1 MKKVGIN
8 SARLHILAMIFMFID
23 HFWRIIPGR
32 NWMNCVGRLAFPIFA
47 FLLVEGF
54 FHTHNR
60 RIYALR
66 LLSGAIVSEIP
77 FNLMFGGS
85 IFWEYQNIMW
95 TLLIGFLIIWPLEWV
110 KGLGLHPAAPYFASM
125 AAIVVGSAAGCFF
138 HVDYE
143 GIGVLTILAFYFC
156 RGTGLH
162 SRLGQ
167 FSWMVILHGILGKG
181 HILSFSMFRI
191 SLSFPVQALAI
202 CSLPIIWAYNGERGF
217 HSKGF
222 QYFCY
227 AFYPAHLLCLTIFR
241 G

>member
-95 TLLIGFLIIWPLEWV
+95 TLLIGFLII
-110 KGLGLHPAAPYFASM
+110 KGLVYIQQPNTLPQWLQLWLVLLPAVSSM
-125 AAIVVGSAAGCFF
+125 
-138 HVDYE
+138 
-143 GIGVLTILAFYFC
+143 LTT
-156 RGTGLH
+156 R
-162 SRLGQ
+162 
-167 FSWMVILHGILGKG
+167 
-181 HILSFSMFRI
+181 
-191 SLSFPVQALAI
+191 ALA
-202 CSLPIIWAYNGERGF
+202 S
-217 HSKGF
+217 
-222 QYFCY
+222 
-227 AFYPAHLLCLTIFR
+227 
-241 G
+241 